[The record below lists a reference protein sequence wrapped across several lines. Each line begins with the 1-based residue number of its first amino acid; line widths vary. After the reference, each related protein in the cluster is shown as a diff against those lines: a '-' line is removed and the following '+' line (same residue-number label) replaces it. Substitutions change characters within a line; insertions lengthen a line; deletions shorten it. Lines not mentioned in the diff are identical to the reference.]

1 MNLDLLP
8 QLLLAGVVIGSI
20 YALAALGF
28 VLIYKSSRVINFA
41 HGQVIATG
49 AFIAFALTQ
58 SGMNFWLAGLL
69 AMLATFAL
77 GMLIERVF
85 LRRMVGEPI
94 ISVIMVTIGL
104 ASVVDGLLHLTPY
117 GAGNFS
123 FTTPASLSGAGID
136 LLGTQL
142 SRVQLAGV
150 LAALALLGGF
160 TYFFNRSTMGITMR
174 AVADDQMAAMS
185 VGTSV
190 ERVFALAWAFAGLTA
205 AAAGVILGLM
215 SGLTLTGLA
224 GIGLKVF
231 PVVILGGLDSV
242 LGAIVGG
249 ILIGV
254 LENLAA
260 GYLDGLVP
268 GGGTRD
274 VFPFIVLLI
283 VLLLRPYG
291 LFGTKEIERV

>member
-1 MNLDLLP
+1 MELLP
-8 QLLLAGVVIGSI
+8 QLLIAGVVIGSI

-41 HGQVIATG
+41 HGQIIATG

-58 SGMNFWLAGLL
+58 AGVNFWLAGLL
-69 AMLATFAL
+69 SMVVTFAL

-104 ASVVDGLLHLTPY
+104 SSVIEGLIHLTPF

-123 FTTPASLSGAGID
+123 FTSPAILNGEGIN
-136 LLGTQL
+136 LLGATLGRTQI
-142 SRVQLAGV
+142 AGV
-150 LAALALLGGF
+150 LAALGLLGAF
-160 TYFFNRSTMGITMR
+160 TYFFNKSTLGITMR

-190 ERVFALAWAFAGLTA
+190 ERVFALAWGAAGLTA

-215 SGLTLTGLA
+215 SGLTLGGLS
-224 GIGLKVF
+224 GIGLMVF

-249 ILIGV
+249 ILIGI

-260 GYLDGLVP
+260 GYLDPYVP
-268 GGGTRD
+268 GGGTRT
-274 VFPFIVLLI
+274 VFPFLILLV

>member
-1 MNLDLLP
+1 MDLLP
-8 QLLLAGVVIGSI
+8 QLLIAGIVIGSI

-58 SGMNFWLAGLL
+58 KGVNFWLAGLI
-69 AMLATFAL
+69 AMIATFFL
-77 GMLIERVF
+77 GMIIERVF

-104 ASVVDGLLHLTPY
+104 SSVIEGLIHLTPY

-123 FTTPASLSGAGID
+123 FQTPAVLSGDGISV
-136 LLGTQL
+136 LGTQL
-142 SRVQLAGV
+142 SRTQIAGV
-150 LAALALLGGF
+150 MAALGLLGGF
-160 TYFFNRSTMGITMR
+160 TYFFNKSTLGITMR

-190 ERVFALAWAFAGLTA
+190 ERVFALAWAAAGLTA

-215 SGLTLTGLA
+215 SGLTLGGLA

-242 LGAIVGG
+242 AGAIVGG
-249 ILIGV
+249 ILIGI

-268 GGGTRD
+268 GGGTRE
-274 VFPFIVLLI
+274 VFPFIILI
-283 VLLLRPYG
+283 AVLLLRPYG

>member
-1 MNLDLLP
+1 MSLLP

-41 HGQVIATG
+41 HGQVIASG

-58 SGMNFWLAGLL
+58 GGLNFWVAGLI
-69 AMLATFAL
+69 AMAATFVL

-85 LRRMVGEPI
+85 LRRMVGQPI
-94 ISVIMVTIGL
+94 IAVIMVTIGL
-104 ASVVDGLLHLTPY
+104 ASVIDGILHLTPY
-117 GAGNFS
+117 GAGSFS
-123 FTTPASLSGAGID
+123 FTTPAALTGAGLD
-136 LLGTQL
+136 LFGTPL
-142 SRVQLAGV
+142 SRVQIVGV
-150 LAALALLGGF
+150 LASLALLGGF
-160 TYFFNRSTMGITMR
+160 TYFFSRSTLGITMR

-190 ERVFALAWAFAGLTA
+190 ERVFALAWAAAGLTA

-215 SGLTLTGLA
+215 SGLTIGSLT

-242 LGAIVGG
+242 AGAIVGG
-249 ILIGV
+249 MLIGI

-260 GYLDGLVP
+260 GYLDGVVP
-268 GGGTRD
+268 GGGTRE
-274 VFPFIVLLI
+274 VFPFIVLLA
-283 VLLLRPYG
+283 VLLVRPYW

>member
-1 MNLDLLP
+1 MELLP
-8 QLLLAGVVIGSI
+8 QLLIAGVVIGSI

-41 HGQVIATG
+41 HGQIIATG

-58 SGMNFWLAGLL
+58 RGVNFWIAGLI
-69 AMLATFAL
+69 AMLTTFLL

-104 ASVVDGLLHLTPY
+104 SSVIDGLLHLTPY
-117 GAGNFS
+117 GAGTFS
-123 FTTPASLSGAGID
+123 FERPALLTGQGIELFGLPLSK
-136 LLGTQL
+136 TQI
-142 SRVQLAGV
+142 AGV
-150 LAALALLGGF
+150 LMALGLLGAF
-160 TYFFNRSTMGITMR
+160 TYFFNKSTLGITMR

-190 ERVFALAWAFAGLTA
+190 ERVFALAWAAAGLTA

-215 SGLTLTGLA
+215 SGLTLGGLA

-242 LGAIVGG
+242 IGAIVGG
-249 ILIGV
+249 MLIGI
-254 LENLAA
+254 LENLSA
-260 GYLDGLVP
+260 GYLDGIVP
-268 GGGTRD
+268 GGGTRE
-274 VFPFIVLLI
+274 VFPFIVLII
-283 VLLLRPYG
+283 VLLIRPYG

>member
-1 MNLDLLP
+1 
-8 QLLLAGVVIGSI
+8 
-20 YALAALGF
+20 
-28 VLIYKSSRVINFA
+28 
-41 HGQVIATG
+41 
-49 AFIAFALTQ
+49 
-58 SGMNFWLAGLL
+58 
-69 AMLATFAL
+69 
-77 GMLIERVF
+77 
-85 LRRMVGEPI
+85 
-94 ISVIMVTIGL
+94 MVTIGL

-123 FTTPASLSGAGID
+123 FTTPAALGGAGID

-185 VGTSV
+185 VWTSV

-231 PVVILGGLDSV
+231 PVVIQ
-242 LGAIVGG
+242 
-249 ILIGV
+249 IGRAHV
-254 LENLAA
+254 
-260 GYLDGLVP
+260 
-268 GGGTRD
+268 
-274 VFPFIVLLI
+274 
-283 VLLLRPYG
+283 
-291 LFGTKEIERV
+291 

>member
-1 MNLDLLP
+1 MELLP
-8 QLLLAGVVIGSI
+8 QLLIAGVVIGSI

-41 HGQVIATG
+41 HGQIIATG

-58 SGMNFWLAGLL
+58 AGVNFWLAGLL
-69 AMLATFAL
+69 SMVVTFAL

-104 ASVVDGLLHLTPY
+104 SSVIEGLIHLTPF

-123 FTTPASLSGAGID
+123 FTSPAILNGEGVNLLGASLGR
-136 LLGTQL
+136 TQI
-142 SRVQLAGV
+142 AGV
-150 LAALALLGGF
+150 LAALGLLGAF
-160 TYFFNRSTMGITMR
+160 TYFFNKSTLGITMR

-190 ERVFALAWAFAGLTA
+190 ERVFALAWGAAGLTA

-215 SGLTLTGLA
+215 SGLTLGGLS
-224 GIGLKVF
+224 GIGLMVF

-249 ILIGV
+249 ILIGI

-260 GYLDGLVP
+260 GYLDPYVP
-268 GGGTRD
+268 GGGTRT
-274 VFPFIVLLI
+274 VFPFLILLV

>member
-1 MNLDLLP
+1 M
-8 QLLLAGVVIGSI
+8 AGVVIGSI

-41 HGQVIATG
+41 HGQIIATG

-58 SGMNFWLAGLL
+58 KGVNFWLAGLI
-69 AMLATFAL
+69 AMAATFVL

-85 LRRMVGEPI
+85 LRKMVGEPI

-104 ASVVDGLLHLTPY
+104 SSVIEGLIHLTPY

-123 FTTPASLSGAGID
+123 FTTPAILNGDGID
-136 LLGTQL
+136 FFGTQL
-142 SRVQLAGV
+142 SRVQIAGV
-150 LAALALLGGF
+150 LAALGLLGGF
-160 TYFFNRSTMGITMR
+160 TYFFNKSTLGITMR

-190 ERVFALAWAFAGLTA
+190 ERVFALAWAAAGLTA
-205 AAAGVILGLM
+205 AAAGIILGLM
-215 SGLTLTGLA
+215 SGLTVGGLA

-242 LGAIVGG
+242 AGAIVGG
-249 ILIGV
+249 ILIGI

-268 GGGTRD
+268 GGGTRE
-274 VFPFIVLLI
+274 VFPFIVLI
-283 VLLLRPYG
+283 AVLLLRPYG

>member
-1 MNLDLLP
+1 MDLLP
-8 QLLLAGVVIGSI
+8 QLLIAGVVIGSI

-41 HGQVIATG
+41 HGQIIATG

-58 SGMNFWLAGLL
+58 MGLNFWLAGLI
-69 AMLATFAL
+69 AMLATFGL

-104 ASVVDGLLHLTPY
+104 SSVIEGLIHLTPY
-117 GAGNFS
+117 GAGSFS
-123 FTTPASLSGAGID
+123 FQTPAVLSGEGISV
-136 LLGTQL
+136 LGAQL
-142 SRVQLAGV
+142 SRTQIAGV
-150 LAALALLGGF
+150 LAALGLLGGF
-160 TYFFNRSTMGITMR
+160 TYFFNKSTLGITMR

-190 ERVFALAWAFAGLTA
+190 ERVFALAWAAAGLTA

-215 SGLTLTGLA
+215 SGLTLGGLSS
-224 GIGLKVF
+224 IGLMVF

-260 GYLDGLVP
+260 GYLDQFVP
-268 GGGTRD
+268 GGGTRT
-274 VFPFIVLLI
+274 VFPFIILI
-283 VLLLRPYG
+283 AVLLLRPYG

>member
-1 MNLDLLP
+1 MDLLP
-8 QLLLAGVVIGSI
+8 QLLIAGVVIGSI

-58 SGMNFWLAGLL
+58 KGINFWLAGLI
-69 AMLATFAL
+69 AMIATFFL

-104 ASVVDGLLHLTPY
+104 SSVIEGLIHLTPY

-123 FTTPASLSGAGID
+123 FNTPAILSGDGITV
-136 LLGTQL
+136 LGTQL
-142 SRVQLAGV
+142 SRTQIAGV
-150 LAALALLGGF
+150 LAALGLLGGF
-160 TYFFNRSTMGITMR
+160 TYFFNKSTLGITMR

-190 ERVFALAWAFAGLTA
+190 ERVFALAWAAAGLTA

-215 SGLTLTGLA
+215 SGLTVGGLA

-242 LGAIVGG
+242 AGAIVGG

-268 GGGTRD
+268 GGGTRE
-274 VFPFIVLLI
+274 VFPFIVLI
-283 VLLLRPYG
+283 AVLLLRPYG

>member
-1 MNLDLLP
+1 MDLLP
-8 QLLLAGVVIGSI
+8 QLLIAGVVIGSI

-41 HGQVIATG
+41 HGQIIATG

-58 SGMNFWLAGLL
+58 MGLNFWLAGLI

-85 LRRMVGEPI
+85 LRKMVGEPI

-104 ASVVDGLLHLTPY
+104 SSVIEGLIHLTPY
-117 GAGNFS
+117 GAGSFS
-123 FTTPASLSGAGID
+123 FQTPAVLSGEGLSVFGA
-136 LLGTQL
+136 QL
-142 SRVQLAGV
+142 SRTQIAGV
-150 LAALALLGGF
+150 LAALGLLGGF
-160 TYFFNRSTMGITMR
+160 TYFFNKSTLGITMR

-190 ERVFALAWAFAGLTA
+190 ERVFALAWAAAGLTA

-215 SGLTLTGLA
+215 SGLTLGGLSS
-224 GIGLKVF
+224 IGLMVF

-260 GYLDGLVP
+260 GYLDQFVP
-268 GGGTRD
+268 GGGTRT
-274 VFPFIVLLI
+274 VFPFIILI
-283 VLLLRPYG
+283 AVLLLRPYG

>member
-1 MNLDLLP
+1 MDLLP
-8 QLLLAGVVIGSI
+8 QLLIAGIVIGSI

-58 SGMNFWLAGLL
+58 KGVNFWLAGLI
-69 AMLATFAL
+69 AMIATFFL
-77 GMLIERVF
+77 GMIIERVF

-104 ASVVDGLLHLTPY
+104 SSVIEGLIHLTPY

-123 FTTPASLSGAGID
+123 FQTPAVLSGDGISV
-136 LLGTQL
+136 LGTQL
-142 SRVQLAGV
+142 SRTQIAGV
-150 LAALALLGGF
+150 LAALGLLGGF
-160 TYFFNRSTMGITMR
+160 TYFFNKSTLGITMR

-190 ERVFALAWAFAGLTA
+190 ERVFALAWAAAGLTA

-215 SGLTLTGLA
+215 SGLTLGGLA

-242 LGAIVGG
+242 AGAIVGG
-249 ILIGV
+249 ILIGI
-254 LENLAA
+254 LEHLAA

-268 GGGTRD
+268 GGGTRE
-274 VFPFIVLLI
+274 VFPFIILI
-283 VLLLRPYG
+283 AVLLLRPYG

>member
-1 MNLDLLP
+1 MDLLP
-8 QLLLAGVVIGSI
+8 QLLIAGIVIGSI

-58 SGMNFWLAGLL
+58 KGVNFWLAGLI
-69 AMLATFAL
+69 AMIATFFL
-77 GMLIERVF
+77 GMIIERVF

-104 ASVVDGLLHLTPY
+104 SSVIEGLIHLTPY

-123 FTTPASLSGAGID
+123 FQTPAVLSGDGISV
-136 LLGTQL
+136 LGTQL
-142 SRVQLAGV
+142 SRTQIAGV
-150 LAALALLGGF
+150 LAALGLLGGF
-160 TYFFNRSTMGITMR
+160 TYFFNKSTLGITMR
-174 AVADDQMAAMS
+174 AVADDQMPAMS

-190 ERVFALAWAFAGLTA
+190 ERVFALAWAAAGLTA

-215 SGLTLTGLA
+215 SGLTLGGLA

-242 LGAIVGG
+242 AGAIVGG
-249 ILIGV
+249 ILIGI

-268 GGGTRD
+268 GGGTRE
-274 VFPFIVLLI
+274 VFPFIILI
-283 VLLLRPYG
+283 AVLLLRPYG